1 MRVLCV
7 GRHAFLS
14 EHLCRVFGAVGA
26 VCEPAVGPAAVPAC
40 AARFE
45 PDVVICEGDL
55 LTPQVLESW
64 AREPALA
71 GVPVLAVSM
80 TPRSDDLIAAELSA
94 ADPAATVYL
103 PALDRAQLV
112 ALLDSV
118 RRPRGVSAPREWRLQ
133 DEPAAVQQ
141 R

>member
-26 VCEPAVGPAAVPAC
+26 LCEPAVGPAEVPAR

-45 PDVVICEGDL
+45 PTVVICEGDL
-55 LTPQVLESW
+55 LTPQVLASW
-64 AREPALA
+64 ARESALS
-71 GVPVLAVSM
+71 GVPVIAVSM
-80 TPRSDDLIAAELSA
+80 TPRSDDLIAADLSA
-94 ADPAATVYL
+94 ADPAAAIYL
-103 PALDRAQLV
+103 PSLDRAQLV
-112 ALLDSV
+112 ALLESV
-118 RRPRGVSAPREWRLQ
+118 RRPRGVSAPIDWRLQ
-133 DEPAAVQQ
+133 DAPVAAPL